1 MEFLFSQFA
10 YNYKKKIC
18 NSLWNMLFWI
28 WSPKI
33 KKKDLQIMIDD
44 KIDILY
50 KKYMI

>member
-1 MEFLFSQFA
+1 
-10 YNYKKKIC
+10 
-18 NSLWNMLFWI
+18 MLFWI